1 VGRYYY
7 LHNSAVGK
15 AILAALPETRVNE
28 ILDRWGLPAETEY
41 TVTDRETLLEDIART
56 EERGYSVN
64 DQEAVEGLRSVGVPV
79 TAPHGGVL
87 GALDISG
94 PLYRLPPNDELASM
108 LQDVVDELESEL
120 GVQ

>member
-1 VGRYYY
+1 M
-7 LHNSAVGK
+7 
-15 AILAALPETRVNE
+15 
-28 ILDRWGLPAETEY
+28 
-41 TVTDRETLLEDIART
+41 
-56 EERGYSVN
+56 N

-108 LQDVVDELESEL
+108 LQDVVDERSRNSGTVALSRAVVTSEEQL
-120 GVQ
+120 CWRHL